1 MKTIKFYDSIPDMEW
16 LQGDTLPEFYIGIEN
31 ASAFSELSL
40 ILESPEFPEQ
50 AVLTKTGTA
59 SEKGFSVQLTSEDT
73 KELTGIYRLHVCLKS
88 NNGLKY
94 KKMTCNVNVIP
105 VAEGG

>member
-50 AVLTKTGTA
+50 TVLTKEGTA
-59 SEKGFSVQLTSEDT
+59 SDGGFTVQLTSEDT
-73 KELTGIYRLHVCLKS
+73 QNLSGVYRYHICLTD

-94 KKMTCNVNVIP
+94 KKITGILNIIP
-105 VAEGG
+105 VAKGG